1 MRSQQLR
8 VIFVLLVNLAI
19 SYTKDAQE
27 NEKFTEELY
36 IKPLP
41 NGDLLAH
48 FSFDITSSQDLKD
61 AGSIE
66 QILTHFDLMP
76 KVVGEFLTD
85 HALEGKIGFP
95 QFRFILYYIVI

>member
-1 MRSQQLR
+1 M
-8 VIFVLLVNLAI
+8 NLAI
-19 SYTKDAQE
+19 AYTKDAQA

-61 AGSIE
+61 TGSVE
-66 QILTHFDLMP
+66 YKQILTHFDLMP

-95 QFRFILYYIVI
+95 QFRFILYYIVLYI